1 MHGCNSGSA
10 LLVNAEVD
18 SMGGVIDGG
27 VGIGLK
33 TSPRRAAIEKAQAEL
48 RQEYDVREERKREL
62 EFLEKGGNPL
72 DFKFGNAASASV
84 QSTSLT
90 DQHHEQFVTSE
101 AKGSF
106 ALTASPHGDS
116 VDSSARPGAPS
127 VSEPNTADDILVLGI
142 DNELPKG
149 ERRSVHQS
157 RRNNVAPSEQ
167 SSKIDGSQNAKD
179 SEDSAIFRP
188 YARRNR
194 SRTNHGPRGSSRDGK
209 GLVSETGNLK
219 DHNLPAVSKPKPP
232 NINGEV
238 VTKDIISVNPLVSK
252 LDGVRADQTT
262 SGNSIPEVKLDI
274 TVKINCKEDRCTLP
288 SHDDTVQN
296 PVVMA
301 SGEADAVEE
310 REPLTS
316 ADLEPLP
323 KAMKPENE
331 SCSGQQN
338 EIAGIKADNKGIVN
352 EEQNG
357 DAALGGVIFNSG
369 SSCAQTS
376 VGRDVNN
383 DSDMCNN
390 AKNVNGNGS
399 AVGKMPEF
407 DKKLNLTGCEVKERI
422 KTNASEGGATDN
434 NGNDDGC
441 GNHYGSGN
449 MVKAEEDV
457 CVNSSSM
464 QNKSSDFSNIK
475 GQNDSTVSKTDKE
488 FNDVLVDHSNP
499 VKGSS
504 SGRHHQEPMDV
515 SNRELPQAVLAE
527 KVPTTAPDLQPC
539 SNHHLLADRA
549 REDSILEEARI
560 IEAKRKRITE
570 LSSIRTLPT
579 QNHRKCH
586 WGFVLEEMA
595 WMANDYAQERLWK
608 ITAAAQLCHQA
619 VFTSRLRLEE
629 KNKHRGIKVVA
640 YNIAKAVMQF
650 WHSAELLLEISD
662 ASMNYTGA
670 LSESE
675 KVDVVEASRNKRR
688 NSDVKTNRH
697 LDEQHPWKN
706 VAKNL
711 QAYALRFL
719 KYSKPYETSSQAEA
733 PTTPDR
739 ISDSGT
745 LGMPWEEH
753 LTEESLFYMVP
764 STAMEAYRKSVES
777 HFLHVEKTGSSMQE
791 EVEIS
796 LYDAAPEFGSEE
808 NAYDEDD
815 GETSTYYL
823 PGVYEGRKPKSAHKK
838 HRNMMKS
845 YPPRSCDFGA
855 DFPYGNYT
863 SGSQPSMLIGKR
875 PASLNVGPIT
885 KRMRTASRQRVVSPF
900 TAGITGTVQPQVKT
914 DASSGDTNSFQDDQ
928 STLHCGSQI
937 QKSVEVESIG
947 EFERQL
953 LYDCAEMP
961 VKTKKKKKAKNLL
974 LFLQGSTCDQGWQVD
989 SVLNE
994 QRDHSKKRLDSHHF
1008 DPNGSSGLYAQHIV
1022 KKPKTMK
1029 LTLDNTFD
1037 NIPTM
1042 NGSIPSPATSQ
1053 MSNMSNQSKLI
1064 KIRDRGRKAKSLK
1077 IPAGQPG
1084 SGSPWSLFEDQAL
1097 VVLVHDMGPNWELVS
1112 DAINSTLQFK
1122 CIFRKPKEC
1131 KDRHKFLMDRS
1142 AGDGADSAEDSGSSQ
1157 SYPSTLPGIPKG
1169 SARQLFQR
1177 LQGPMEEDTL
1187 KSHFENIMKIGQ
1199 KQYYRRNQ
1207 NDIQDLKQIVPVHNS
1222 HVIAL
1227 TQVCPNNLNGV
1238 LLTPLDL
1245 CDTNAPTPDAL
1256 SLGYQGSTA
1265 GGLALSN
1272 QGSLP
1277 SMHPTSGANSS
1288 LPGSS
1293 GLALGNNLTS
1303 PSGPVPASVRDIRYG
1318 VPRTSPLSVDEQ
1330 QRMQQY
1336 NQMISGRNM
1345 QQASMSVPGS
1355 LSGSD
1360 RGVRMLHGGNG
1371 MGMMCG
1377 MNRSMSMSR
1386 PGLQGMAPSSM
1397 LNSGNLHSSSMVG
1410 MPSPVNMHS
1419 GVGTGQGN
1427 SMLRP
1432 REALHVIRPGHN
1444 PEHQR
1449 QMMVPELPVQVS
1461 QGASQGISAF
1471 NGLSSAFNNQTSPP
1485 PVQPYPGHA
1494 QQPHQIPQQQS
1505 HLSSSHPHLQGT
1517 NHATNPQQQ
1526 ALALRLAKERRLQHQ
1541 QRYLQQQ
1548 QFASSNTLMPHVQ
1561 AQSQLPVSS
1570 ASQNS
1575 SQIQSQNSSQQ
1586 GVPVSPVTS
1595 QHQQQKHHLPQHGFS
1610 RNPGAS
1616 GLTNQAVKQRQ
1627 RQPQQQQYQ
1636 QPGRQHPNPR
1646 QHAES
1651 QQQAK
1656 LVKGIGRGN
1665 MLAHQNISL
1674 DASHLNG
1681 LSIPPGSQNPE
1692 KGDPVMH
1699 VMQGQNS
1706 YPESGLSSNQQSKP
1720 LPSVHSTNHSQ
1731 LQQKLHPAATA
1742 TSSKHAQSMVS
1753 ADSSAQES
1761 SGHILSSP
1769 QPAVI
1774 TSNHHQMQL
1783 QSHPQS
1789 KQINQTQSNVQRMI
1803 QQSRA
1808 VHSELPSKSQS
1819 DPTQVDQQPTNS
1831 TSEVSMSSVM
1841 TQGCIDSANVVSAIP
1856 TASSQWKTSEPPS
1869 DSNMPN
1875 SAMQAGSLGNAAAGN
1890 SAVKEPLPQISQGI
1904 GSRQLSVNLPSHS
1917 QNSGAHW
1924 PQQPLPLQQ
1933 SSSQPVLSQQPYKPQ
1948 EQQLQKQQDQEK
1960 NSPKQV
1966 ALQHQSQQQVQ
1977 PGQSSLFIRPPN
1989 SRVE

>member
-10 LLVNAEVD
+10 VLVNAEVD

-33 TSPRRAAIEKAQAEL
+33 TSPRQAAIEKAQAEL

-72 DFKFGNAASASV
+72 DFKFGTAASASV

-127 VSEPNTADDILVLGI
+127 GSEPNTADNLVVLGI
-142 DNELPKG
+142 DKELPKG
-149 ERRSVHQS
+149 ERRSAHQS
-157 RRNNVAPSEQ
+157 RRNNVTPSEQ

-219 DHNLPAVSKPKPP
+219 EHNLPSVSKPKPP

-238 VTKDIISVNPLVSK
+238 VTKDNISINPLVSK
-252 LDGVRADQTT
+252 SDGVRVHQTT
-262 SGNSIPEVKLDI
+262 SGNSVPEVKLDI
-274 TVKINCKEDRCTLP
+274 TAQRNYEEDQCTLP
-288 SHDDTVQN
+288 SRDDTVQN

-301 SGEADAVEE
+301 SRETDAVEE
-310 REPLTS
+310 REPVAA

-323 KAMKPENE
+323 KTTKPENE
-331 SCSGQQN
+331 TCSGQPN
-338 EIAGIKADNKGIVN
+338 GIANIKADKKGITN

-357 DAALGGVIFNSG
+357 DAVLGVTTFNSG
-369 SSCAQTS
+369 SSCTQSS

-399 AVGKMPEF
+399 TVGKMPVF
-407 DKKLNLTGCEVKERI
+407 DKKPNVTGCEVKESS
-422 KTNASEGGATDN
+422 KANASGGGATVND
-434 NGNDDGC
+434 GNDAGC
-441 GNHYGSGN
+441 LNHSGSGN
-449 MVKAEEDV
+449 MVKAEQDAS
-457 CVNSSSM
+457 VNGSSM
-464 QNKSSDFSNIK
+464 QNKVSDFSNIK
-475 GQNDSTVSKTDKE
+475 GQNDSTASKAEKE
-488 FNDVLVDHSNP
+488 LGGVLADHSNC
-499 VKGSS
+499 VKGNS
-504 SGRHHQEPMDV
+504 SGRHQQEPMDG
-515 SNRELPQAVLAE
+515 SNCELAQAVLAE
-527 KVPTTAPDLQPC
+527 KVSTSASDLQPC
-539 SNHHLLADRA
+539 SNHHLLADKA

-570 LSSIRTLPT
+570 LSSTRTLPT
-579 QNHRKCH
+579 QNHRKSH

-595 WMANDYAQERLWK
+595 WLANDFAQERLWK
-608 ITAAAQLCHQA
+608 ITAAAQLCHRA
-619 VFTSRLRLEE
+619 AFTSRLRSEE
-629 KNKHRGIKVVA
+629 KSKHLGIKVLA
-640 YNIAKAVMQF
+640 HNIAKAIMQF
-650 WHSAELLLEISD
+650 WHSVELLLENND
-662 ASMNYTGA
+662 ASIDYSGA
-670 LSESE
+670 FSESE

-688 NSDVKTNRH
+688 NSDGER
-697 LDEQHPWKN
+697 DEYLEEHPR
-706 VAKNL
+706 KNL
-711 QAYALRFL
+711 AKKVQAYALRFL
-719 KYSKPYETSSQAEA
+719 KHSKPHETSSLAEA
-733 PTTPDR
+733 PATPDR

-753 LTEESLFYMVP
+753 LTEESLFYTVP
-764 STAMEAYRKSVES
+764 STSMEAYRKSVES

-791 EVEIS
+791 EVDTSI
-796 LYDAAPEFGSEE
+796 YDTAPEFGSEE
-808 NAYDEDD
+808 NVYDEDD

-823 PGVYEGRKPKSAHKK
+823 PSAYEGRKSSKSTHKK

-845 YPPRSCDFGA
+845 YPPRSCEFGA
-855 DFPYGNYT
+855 DLPYGNYT
-863 SGSQPSMLIGKR
+863 TGFQPSMLLGKR
-875 PASLNVGPIT
+875 PASLNVGPIPP
-885 KRMRTASRQRVVSPF
+885 KRVRTASRQRVVSPF
-900 TAGITGTVQPQVKT
+900 TAGVPVTVQPQVKT

-937 QKSVEVESIG
+937 QRNVEVESMG
-947 EFERQL
+947 EFDRPL
-953 LYDCAEMP
+953 PYDCAETS
-961 VKTKKKKKAKNLL
+961 VKTKKKKKAKNL
-974 LFLQGSTCDQGWQVD
+974 GSTYDQGWQVD

-1008 DPNGSSGLYAQHIV
+1008 DPNGSSGLYAQHIA

-1042 NGSIPSPATSQ
+1042 NGSIPSPAASQ

-1064 KIRDRGRKAKSLK
+1064 KIISGRDRGRKAKSLK
-1077 IPAGQPG
+1077 IAAGQPG

-1131 KDRHKFLMDRS
+1131 KERHKILMDRS

-1187 KSHFENIMKIGQ
+1187 KSHFENIIKIGH

-1207 NDIQDLKQIVPVHNS
+1207 NGNQDLKQIVPVHNS
-1222 HVIAL
+1222 HVI
-1227 TQVCPNNLNGV
+1227 CPNNLNGV

-1245 CDTNAPTPDAL
+1245 CDANAPTPDAL
-1256 SLGYQGSTA
+1256 PQGYQGSTT

-1272 QGSLP
+1272 QASLP
-1277 SMHPTSGANSS
+1277 SMHPTSSVNSP

-1293 GLALGNNLTS
+1293 GMVLGNNLTS
-1303 PSGPVPASVRDIRYG
+1303 PSGPIPASVRDIRYG

-1336 NQMISGRNM
+1336 SQMMSGRNM
-1345 QQASMSVPGS
+1345 QQANMSMPGS

-1377 MNRSMSMSR
+1377 MNRSMPMSR

-1397 LNSGNLHSSSMVG
+1397 LNSGNVPSSSMVG
-1410 MPSPVNMHS
+1410 MPSPVNMHA

-1427 SMLRP
+1427 SMLRS
-1432 REALHVIRPGHN
+1432 REALQMMRPGHN

-1449 QMMVPELPVQVS
+1449 QMMVPELPMQVS
-1461 QGASQGISAF
+1461 QGTSQGIPAF

-1494 QQPHQIPQQQS
+1494 QQPHQMSQQQS

-1517 NHATNPQQQ
+1517 NHASNPQQQ
-1526 ALALRLAKERRLQHQ
+1526 AMALRYAKERQQQQ
-1541 QRYLQQQ
+1541 QRYLQQQQQQQ

-1561 AQSQLPVSS
+1561 AQSKLPMSS
-1570 ASQNS
+1570 APQNS

-1586 GVPVSPVTS
+1586 GVPVSPATTS
-1595 QHQQQKHHLPQHGFS
+1595 QQQQQKHHLPQHGFS
-1610 RNPGAS
+1610 RNPGTS
-1616 GLTNQAVKQRQ
+1616 GLTNQAAKQRQ

-1636 QPGRQHPNPR
+1636 QPGRQHPNSR
-1646 QHAES
+1646 QHAQS

-1656 LVKGIGRGN
+1656 LLKGIGRGN
-1665 MLAHQNISL
+1665 MLAHQNIPL
-1674 DASHLNG
+1674 DGSHLNG
-1681 LSIPPGSQNPE
+1681 LSIPPGSQNAE

-1699 VMQGQNS
+1699 VMQGQNP
-1706 YPESGLSSNQQSKP
+1706 YPESGLSSNQQSKS

-1731 LQQKLHPAATA
+1731 LQQKLHPATTA
-1742 TSSKHAQSMVS
+1742 PSPKQPQSMAS
-1753 ADSSAQES
+1753 ADSSAQGPS
-1761 SGHILSSP
+1761 HVLSSP
-1769 QPAVI
+1769 QQAVI

-1789 KQINQTQSNVQRMI
+1789 KQINQTQSNVQRVI

-1808 VHSELPSKSQS
+1808 VHSDSPSKSQS
-1819 DPTQVDQQPTNS
+1819 DPTQVDQQPANS
-1831 TSEVSMSSVM
+1831 TPEVSMSSVM
-1841 TQGCIDSANVVSAIP
+1841 TQGCIDSANMAPAAVP
-1856 TASSQWKTSEPPS
+1856 TASSQWKTSDPPT

-1875 SAMQAGSLGNAAAGN
+1875 PAMQVSSLGNATAGN
-1890 SAVKEPLPQISQGI
+1890 SAVKESSPQISQRI
-1904 GSRQLSVNLPSHS
+1904 GSRQLSANLPSHS

-1933 SSSQPVLSQQPYKPQ
+1933 SSSQPILSQQTYKPQ

-1960 NSPKQV
+1960 NSPKRV
-1966 ALQHQSQQQVQ
+1966 ALQHQSQQQMQ

>member
-106 ALTASPHGDS
+106 ALTASPHADS
-116 VDSSARPGAPS
+116 VDSSARP
-127 VSEPNTADDILVLGI
+127 
-142 DNELPKG
+142 G

-209 GLVSETGNLK
+209 GLVSETSNLK
-219 DHNLPAVSKPKPP
+219 DHNFPSVSKPKPP

-238 VTKDIISVNPLVSK
+238 VTKDSISINPLVSK
-252 LDGVRADQTT
+252 SDGVRAHQTT
-262 SGNSIPEVKLDI
+262 SSNSVPEVKLDI
-274 TVKINCKEDRCTLP
+274 TTKRNFKEDQGTLP
-288 SHDDTVQN
+288 SRDDNVQN

-301 SGEADAVEE
+301 SREADAVEE
-310 REPLTS
+310 REPVTS

-323 KAMKPENE
+323 KATKPENE
-331 SCSGQQN
+331 TCSGQPN
-338 EIAGIKADNKGIVN
+338 GTANIKADKKGIVN

-357 DAALGGVIFNSG
+357 DAALGATILNSG
-369 SSCAQTS
+369 SSCTQAS

-422 KTNASEGGATDN
+422 KTSASEVGATVN
-434 NGNDDGC
+434 NGNDAGC
-441 GNHYGSGN
+441 LNHSSGCN
-449 MVKAEEDV
+449 IVKAEEDV

-464 QNKSSDFSNIK
+464 QKKVSDFSNIK
-475 GQNDSTVSKTDKE
+475 GQNDSTASKTDKE
-488 FNDVLVDHSNP
+488 LSDVLVDHSNS
-499 VKGSS
+499 VKGNS
-504 SGRHHQEPMDV
+504 SGRPQQEPMDV
-515 SNRELPQAVLAE
+515 SNCELAQAVLSE
-527 KVPTTAPDLQPC
+527 KVPTAASDLQPC
-539 SNHHLLADRA
+539 SNHHLLVDKA
-549 REDSILEEARI
+549 REDLILEEARI

-570 LSSIRTLPT
+570 LSSTRMLPT
-579 QNHRKCH
+579 QNHRKSH

-595 WMANDYAQERLWK
+595 WLANDFAQERLWK
-608 ITAAAQLCHQA
+608 ITAAAQLCHRA
-619 VFTSRLRLEE
+619 AFTSRLRFEE
-629 KNKHRGIKVVA
+629 KNKHRGIKVLA
-640 YNIAKAVMQF
+640 HNIAKAVMQF
-650 WHSAELLLEISD
+650 WHSVELLLENSGANI
-662 ASMNYTGA
+662 NYCGA
-670 LSESE
+670 ISESE
-675 KVDVVEASRNKRR
+675 KVGVVEASRNKGR
-688 NSDVKTNRH
+688 NSDVGTNEY
-697 LDEQHPWKN
+697 LEEQHPGKN
-706 VAKNL
+706 VAKKV

-719 KYSKPYETSSQAEA
+719 KHSKPHETSSQAEA

-753 LTEESLFYMVP
+753 LTEESLFYTVP

-777 HFLHVEKTGSSMQE
+777 HFLHEKTVSSLQE
-791 EVEIS
+791 EVETS
-796 LYDAAPEFGSEE
+796 LYETAPEFGSEE

-823 PGVYEGRKPKSAHKK
+823 PGPYQGIKSSNSAYKK

-845 YPPRSCDFGA
+845 YPPRSSEFGA
-855 DFPYGNYT
+855 DLPYGNYT
-863 SGSQPSMLIGKR
+863 TGSQLSMLNGKR

-885 KRMRTASRQRVVSPF
+885 KRVRTGTRQRVVSPYP
-900 TAGITGTVQPQVKT
+900 AGVTVTVHPQVKT

-937 QKSVEVESIG
+937 QKSVEVESIR

-953 LYDCAEMP
+953 PYDCAETS
-961 VKTKKKKKAKNLL
+961 VKTKKKKIKAKNMG
-974 LFLQGSTCDQGWQVD
+974 FTYDQGWQVD

-1008 DPNGSSGLYAQHIV
+1008 DPNSGLYAQHIA

-1029 LTLDNTFD
+1029 LTLDNTYD

-1042 NGSIPSPATSQ
+1042 NGSIPSPAASQ

-1064 KIRDRGRKAKSLK
+1064 KIISGRDRGRKAKSLK
-1077 IPAGQPG
+1077 IPAGQLG

-1131 KDRHKFLMDRS
+1131 KERHKILMDRS

-1187 KSHFENIMKIGQ
+1187 KSHFENIIKIGQ

-1207 NDIQDLKQIVPVHNS
+1207 NDIQDLKQIVPAHNS
-1222 HVIAL
+1222 HAIAL

-1238 LLTPLDL
+1238 PLTPLDL

-1256 SLGYQGSTA
+1256 SHGFQGSSA
-1265 GGLALSN
+1265 GGLALSS

-1277 SMHPTSGANSS
+1277 SIHPASGANSS
-1288 LPGSS
+1288 LAGSS
-1293 GLALGNNLTS
+1293 GMVLGNNLTS
-1303 PSGPVPASVRDIRYG
+1303 PSGPIPASVRDIRYG

-1336 NQMISGRNM
+1336 NQMMSGRNM
-1345 QQASMSVPGS
+1345 QQANLSVPGS

-1377 MNRSMSMSR
+1377 MNRSMSMPR

-1397 LNSGNLHSSSMVG
+1397 LNSGNVHSSSMVG

-1419 GVGTGQGN
+1419 GVGAGQGN
-1427 SMLRP
+1427 SVLRP
-1432 REALHVIRPGHN
+1432 REALHMMRPGHN
-1444 PEHQR
+1444 QEHQR
-1449 QMMVPELPVQVS
+1449 QMMVPELPIQVS
-1461 QGASQGISAF
+1461 QGTSQGIPAF
-1471 NGLSSAFNNQTSPP
+1471 NGLSSAFSNQTSP

-1494 QQPHQIPQQQS
+1494 QQPHQMTQQQS
-1505 HLSSSHPHLQGT
+1505 HLSSSHSHLQGT
-1517 NHATNPQQQ
+1517 NHAANPQQQ
-1526 ALALRLAKERRLQHQ
+1526 ALALRLAKERQLQ
-1541 QRYLQQQ
+1541 QRYMQQQQ

-1561 AQSQLPVSS
+1561 AQSKVPMSS
-1570 ASQNS
+1570 APQNS
-1575 SQIQSQNSSQQ
+1575 SQIHSQNSSQQ
-1586 GVPVSPVTS
+1586 GVPVSPVAS

-1627 RQPQQQQYQ
+1627 RQQQQQQYQ

-1646 QHAES
+1646 QHAPS

-1656 LVKGIGRGN
+1656 LLKGMGR
-1665 MLAHQNISL
+1665 LAHQNIPL

-1681 LSIPPGSQNPE
+1681 LSIPPGSQNTE
-1692 KGDPVMH
+1692 KGDPVMP
-1699 VMQGQNS
+1699 VIQGQNS
-1706 YPESGLSSNQQSKP
+1706 YPESGLSSNQQSKS

-1742 TSSKHAQSMVS
+1742 TSSKQPQSIVS
-1753 ADSSAQES
+1753 ADSSAQGP

-1769 QPAVI
+1769 QQAVI

-1789 KQINQTQSNVQRMI
+1789 KQINQTQSNMQRMI

-1808 VHSELPSKSQS
+1808 VHSESPSKSQS
-1819 DPTQVDQQPTNS
+1819 DSTQVDQQPANS
-1831 TSEVSMSSVM
+1831 TPEVGMSSVM
-1841 TQGCIDSANVVSAIP
+1841 TQGCIDSANAASAVP
-1856 TASSQWKTSEPPS
+1856 SASSQWKTSEPPS
-1869 DSNMPN
+1869 DSNMFNP
-1875 SAMQAGSLGNAAAGN
+1875 AMQTGSLGSATAGN
-1890 SAVKEPLPQISQGI
+1890 SAGKEPLPQISQGI

-1917 QNSGAHW
+1917 QNSGAIW
-1924 PQQPLPLQQ
+1924 PQQPLQQ
-1933 SSSQPVLSQQPYKPQ
+1933 SSSQPVLSQQPFKPQ
-1948 EQQLQKQQDQEK
+1948 EQQLQKHLDQEK
-1960 NSPKQV
+1960 NSPKHV
-1966 ALQHQSQQQVQ
+1966 ALPHQSQQQVHL
-1977 PGQSSLFIRPPN
+1977 GQSSMFIRPPN